1 MQFNT
6 TFLPADFSQNKLK
19 VLSLVKLLVQIKDND
34 GTIVEAFETVSSEK
48 IYTINST
55 LTDTMKVEVSVVQG
69 EIVEFYPVVTAL

>member
-34 GTIVEAFETVSSEK
+34 GTIIEAFETVSSEK

-55 LTDTMKVEVSVVQG
+55 LTDNMRVEVSVV
-69 EIVEFYPVVTAL
+69 